1 MIDFL
6 LKSTISMALLLAVYH
21 LFLAKEKMHRFNRF
35 YLLFSIAFSFLL
47 PFVSFTINSPVM
59 AQPLNELTTILLAPA
74 IISAPNKTNYLPYI
88 SWGIYGFVTL
98 LLLLR
103 FAVSLLHFKRQVN
116 YNEHSN
122 HKGAV
127 LVLVNAN
134 ILPHT
139 FLNYIFINKEEHDN
153 QVIEDELYTHELA
166 HVHQHH
172 TVDVLFIEV
181 LKTVFWFN
189 PLLYFY
195 KKAIQLN
202 HEFLADETVVNAAHN
217 VITYQ
222 QLLLQKATKG
232 HTFALASNLNFA
244 ITKKRLLM
252 MTKTTP
258 RLLATIKQLAIVPLL
273 AGLVLVSCA
282 DEANDVNESAIKGR
296 QAAVQNA
303 IEDTNENF
311 RNGEIHNSASLTKQ
325 PEYPGG
331 MGAFYYNTMENFKIP
346 DGLNGNFRVYV
357 SFVIEPDGTLSN
369 AKVLRDPSK
378 GGILGTEALR
388 VLKSTGEKW
397 LPGEIN
403 GTPVRTS
410 YNLPITVNI
419 VD

>member
-1 MIDFL
+1 MTDFL
-6 LKSTISMALLLAVYH
+6 LKSTLSLAVLLAIYH

-35 YLLFSIAFSFLL
+35 YLLFSLAFSLVL
-47 PFVSFTINSPVM
+47 PFISFTINNPTV
-59 AQPLNELTTILLAPA
+59 AQPLNGLASILLAPA
-74 IISAPNKTNYLPYI
+74 IISAPKTNYLPYI
-88 SWGIYGFVTL
+88 GWGIYGVITF

-103 FAVSLLHFKRQVN
+103 FANSLLHFKKQVN
-116 YNEHSN
+116 SNEHRN
-122 HKGAV
+122 YKGTV
-127 LVLVNAN
+127 LVLVKQH

-153 QVIEDELYTHELA
+153 QIIEDELYTHELA

-172 TVDVLFIEV
+172 TIDVLFIEL
-181 LKTVFWFN
+181 LKCVFWFN

-202 HEFLADETVVNAAHN
+202 HEFLADETVVNAAYN

-222 QLLLQKATKG
+222 QLLLQKAANG

-258 RLLATIKQLAIVPLL
+258 RLLATVKQLAIVPLL

-282 DEANDVNESAIKGR
+282 DTTEDKEIIQSRKG
-296 QAAVQNA
+296 AVQNA
-303 IEDTNENF
+303 IEDANEN
-311 RNGEIHNSASLTKQ
+311 NSKGEIHNSAGLTKQ

-346 DGLNGNFRVYV
+346 EGLNGNFKVYV
-357 SFVIEPDGTLSN
+357 SFVIEPDGSLSN

-397 LPGEIN
+397 LPGEMN
-403 GTPVRTS
+403 GKPVRTS

-419 VD
+419 VN